1 MRLRLIPALIL
12 AAAVTLAIKV
22 GAIWEGVDGIGEF
35 SRATAADT
43 RASQPG
49 APETRR
55 AATAAPAPTSAGP
68 APAGA
73 AEPRDADGGRPDVA
87 RLPTDVFSLSDEEID
102 LLQRLSERRAEIEQ
116 QVQVLEQR
124 SALLQA
130 AEQRIDEKIKELNTL
145 RETIE
150 ALLVRHDEQ
159 EEAQMESLVKIYESM
174 KPKDAARIFEGLDM
188 VVLLDVIERMK
199 ERKTA
204 PILAQMNPER
214 AKEITLELAQR
225 RELPQRAGVG
235 KVN

>member
-1 MRLRLIPALIL
+1 MRLRLIPVLIF

-43 RASQPG
+43 RAPEPPG
-49 APETRR
+49 AVETTG
-55 AATAAPAPTSAGP
+55 AATPAPNPTEAGK
-68 APAGA
+68 
-73 AEPRDADGGRPDVA
+73 PREEDPGRPEVA

-130 AEQRIDEKIKELNTL
+130 AEQRIDEKISELNTL

-159 EEAQMESLVKIYESM
+159 EEAQMQSLVKIYESM

-225 RELPQRAGVG
+225 RDLPKRAGAS

>member
-1 MRLRLIPALIL
+1 MRLRLIPVLIF

-22 GAIWEGVDGIGEF
+22 GAIWEGVGGIGEF
-35 SRATAADT
+35 SRATAADSP
-43 RASQPG
+43 APEPPG
-49 APETRR
+49 A
-55 AATAAPAPTSAGP
+55 AAPAPTP
-68 APAGA
+68 TPTEA
-73 AEPRDADGGRPDVA
+73 ANPREEDPGRPEVA

-130 AEQRIDEKIKELNTL
+130 AEQRIDEKISELNTL

-159 EEAQMESLVKIYESM
+159 EEAQMQSLVKIYESM

-225 RELPQRAGVG
+225 RELPKRAGAS